1 MRWLVTGASGQLGS
15 YLLREAAAQELNV
28 LAWSGSGTGRIL
40 GFDLQPVD
48 LGQPD
53 QVRSAFQAARPGV
66 IIHAAAMASVATCRD
81 APECAH
87 AVNAQ
92 GSALLARLA
101 AETRARFVHVSTDM
115 VFDGERGGYREQ
127 DRPSPLSVYG
137 QSKALAEESVISF
150 PNSLVVRISLLFGP
164 SISGRRSYF
173 DEQVDALR
181 QGRPMRFFRDE
192 WRTPLGLLTAARAL
206 LAIARSECVGY
217 LHLGGPER
225 LSRLEMGRGLAAC
238 LKADSATIFAI
249 DRDSVAGAE
258 PRPRDVSL
266 DSSRWRSLFPREPW
280 PDYQASLSEMG
291 LR

>member
-1 MRWLVTGASGQLGS
+1 MRGREHALAGDGRERTTRQLPVT
-15 YLLREAAAQELNV
+15 RAAAQELSV
-28 LAWSGSGTGRIL
+28 VAWSGSETGRIF

-48 LGQPD
+48 LGQPE

-66 IIHAAAMASVATCRD
+66 IIHAAALASVAACRD
-81 APECAH
+81 DPERAR

-101 AETRARFVHVSTDM
+101 AETGTRFVHVSTDM

-127 DRPSPLSVYG
+127 DSPSPLSVYG
-137 QSKALAEESVISF
+137 RSKSLAEESVISF

-181 QGRPMRFFRDE
+181 QGRPMRFFPDE

-217 LHLGGPER
+217 LHLGPAAQVTAQAKAQVNAQVIF
-225 LSRLEMGRGLAAC
+225 SRT
-238 LKADSATIFAI
+238 SI
-249 DRDSVAGAE
+249 
-258 PRPRDVSL
+258 P
-266 DSSRWRSLFPREPW
+266 
-280 PDYQASLSEMG
+280 SEMTRKSFCQDAQVIWQDAQVI
-291 LR
+291 LP